1 MCIECDYKP
10 PTRAAIMFKEAM
22 NMRIDVN
29 HPRARHCQPYLDGEP
44 VRHCIEADDE
54 EGWVKRYRADA
65 NGQIIVNQDAPE
77 DEMLT
82 VETLRG
88 KVELVFKDAAEKP

>member
-1 MCIECDYKP
+1 
-10 PTRAAIMFKEAM
+10 
-22 NMRIDVN
+22 MRIDVN

-44 VRHCIEADDE
+44 VCHCIEADDE
-54 EGWVKRYRADA
+54 EGWVKHYKADA

-82 VETLRG
+82 VETSHG
-88 KVELVFKDAAEKP
+88 KVELVFNAAAEEP

>member
-1 MCIECDYKP
+1 MH
-10 PTRAAIMFKEAM
+10 
-22 NMRIDVN
+22 IDIN
-29 HPRARHCQPYLDGEP
+29 HPLVRHCQPYLDGEP
-44 VRHCIEADDE
+44 VRLCIEADDE
-54 EGWVKRYRADA
+54 EGWVKRYKTDT

-88 KVELVFKDAAEKP
+88 KVELVFNDAEEGQ